1 MKKNLIFE
9 KYQKDYITYDEFLSF
24 CKENLPKLDDE
35 EVFDEELYIPIAASV
50 FFPAIPSTVKPFFL

>member
-24 CKENLPKLDDE
+24 CKENLPKLDDNE
-35 EVFDEELYIPIAASV
+35 EVFEENENFISENTNKNNDIYNILWY
-50 FFPAIPSTVKPFFL
+50 K